1 MSGRSTGDEGMANG
15 TPMTHVQKHLR
26 WKSGSTL
33 SMRMPITAFGGSNGN
48 SSCVSMK
55 RHETPRAFLAPEDP
69 HAIHPNHPHGY
80 ETVYVSM
87 LGIHFSTLGSK
98 TYLTPL

>member
-1 MSGRSTGDEGMANG
+1 
-15 TPMTHVQKHLR
+15 
-26 WKSGSTL
+26 
-33 SMRMPITAFGGSNGN
+33 
-48 SSCVSMK
+48 MK